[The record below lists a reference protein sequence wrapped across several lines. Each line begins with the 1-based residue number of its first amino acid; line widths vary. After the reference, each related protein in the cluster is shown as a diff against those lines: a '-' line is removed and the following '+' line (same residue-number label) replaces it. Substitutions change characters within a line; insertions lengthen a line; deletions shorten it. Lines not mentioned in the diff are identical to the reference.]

1 MSARMLTVSIFVLAG
16 IFPTLSCCRKGNVS
30 AGDSKQ
36 EVAASQIKDLE
47 EAFKFVGTWQTY
59 IEASHHKRFSEGGV
73 GRKINDVKDPV
84 TRMKYF
90 KRLYDLAFSVPLDAA
105 DPATRSHQ
113 LASFRMLTD
122 DARRCAEEAE
132 DMYYKW
138 ETRIR
143 RLKIVKAEMQKV
155 EAFLNGKEGRDTF
168 KGSCYDWESYR
179 RKVRESYNYD
189 AQELSWYFDDT
200 WIVDGLTYEQ
210 WHSMRSQ
217 LEKIL
222 ERKMKMQAQR
232 FENREKAKDG
242 NNIDD

>member
-16 IFPTLSCCRKGNVS
+16 VFPTLSGCRKGNVS

-132 DMYYKW
+132 DIARANWQTTQRSTPLFTSQWKSRWMK
-138 ETRIR
+138 TQR
-143 RLKIVKAEMQKV
+143 RRN
-155 EAFLNGKEGRDTF
+155 FC
-168 KGSCYDWESYR
+168 KGSTMLQ
-179 RKVRESYNYD
+179 
-189 AQELSWYFDDT
+189 QETLC
-200 WIVDGLTYEQ
+200 LTDVTGKTVFT
-210 WHSMRSQ
+210 M
-217 LEKIL
+217 
-222 ERKMKMQAQR
+222 
-232 FENREKAKDG
+232 
-242 NNIDD
+242 